1 MGVLEPGVLYM
12 GVPLAECIGVLLWV
26 ENEPEC
32 PPTRPALITEIL
44 VLSTEIVW
52 HLACSSTRAV
62 DSVASL
68 TIPM

>member
-1 MGVLEPGVLYM
+1 MGVLEPGVLYI
-12 GVPLAECIGVLLWV
+12 GVPLGCIGVLLWV
-26 ENEPEC
+26 EKEPEWL
-32 PPTRPALITEIL
+32 PTRPALMTEIL

-68 TIPM
+68 TMPM